1 MNLTLKRGCSHT
13 SQNNF
18 YFRTNKERLKRL
30 GHTLS
35 TKSRQYRAK
44 RIKINIIINGIAYL
58 TEVLG
63 GIVMIGLAFLRPMVI
78 TNIGTAIWYALI
90 IPSCYLMNSNEN
102 KDSIMEH
109 GWTNLA
115 RDLYAKKTRKYEP
128 KSINGNIEK
137 SSHSTRDF
145 PSKNLTTCKKCFA
158 PNVTQNDGGIRK
170 NLEAPSESAT
180 GMSVNEAKD
189 ELRNGLEIYDI
200 ETDYKQH
207 L

>member
-1 MNLTLKRGCSHT
+1 M
-13 SQNNF
+13 
-18 YFRTNKERLKRL
+18 
-30 GHTLS
+30 
-35 TKSRQYRAK
+35 
-44 RIKINIIINGIAYL
+44 

-102 KDSIMEH
+102 KDSIMED

-128 KSINGNIEK
+128 KSTDRNIQK
-137 SSHSTRDF
+137 SSQFMKDF
-145 PSKNLTTCKKCFA
+145 PKNNPTTCKKCIT
-158 PNVTQNDGGIRK
+158 PNATQNNGAIRK
-170 NLEAPSESAT
+170 KSEAPSESDT

-189 ELRNGLEIYDI
+189 KLRKGLAIYDI
-200 ETDYKQH
+200 ETDYTQH
-207 L
+207 LEFLKGNDQ